1 MESIIAQFA
10 DGKNDLISGIIKLYK
25 NDLFLYAHGSSMDNI
40 YNEMIAHPSTFMKR
54 DLFWEL
60 GGYDL
65 SYKYVAD
72 YDLMLRLKKHG
83 GHFVFV
89 DKVIANFRLEG
100 ASSDV
105 NSLLEK
111 NILKRIYCKRS
122 FWKYWL
128 CRYFIRIYVA
138 AL

>member
-1 MESIIAQFA
+1 M
-10 DGKNDLISGIIKLYK
+10 
-25 NDLFLYAHGSSMDNI
+25 
-40 YNEMIAHPSTFMKR
+40 
-54 DLFWEL
+54 
-60 GGYDL
+60 
-65 SYKYVAD
+65 
-72 YDLMLRLKKHG
+72 KHG